1 MDNSFLTGNLLGEFV
16 RSEAKKLGFFDC
28 GFSKARHLPKD
39 ERRMEIWLGEGR
51 NAEMS
56 YLERNREKRYNPQV
70 LVEDAKTVITVL
82 FNFYPSKEIERENNY
97 RISKYAYGKDYH
109 YIIKDKLKT
118 LLGKIEEKT
127 GERKARIFTDSAPV
141 LDRAWARESGL
152 GYIGKNTT
160 LINKEGGSFFFIGHI
175 LLDLEIEW
183 QAKSVMTS
191 CGTCTKCIRA
201 CPTNALEPFKLD
213 ARKCISYLTIENKGD
228 IPKEFKGQ
236 FEDYIFGCDICMD
249 VCPWNR
255 FATPNKEVLFQPS
268 EELQEMRKPDW
279 DQLSKDKFKIL
290 FKGTAVERTGF
301 KGLKRNIDFLSGSGE

>member
-1 MDNSFLTGNLLGEFV
+1 MKNSFLTANLLGEFV

-28 GFSKARHLPKD
+28 GFSKARHLPND

-82 FNFYPSKEIERENNY
+82 FNFYPSKEIERKNNY

-127 GERKARIFTDSAPV
+127 GERKFRIFTDSAPV

-175 LLDLEIEW
+175 ILDLEIEW
-183 QAKSVMTS
+183 QSKSVMNS
-191 CGTCTKCIRA
+191 CGTCTKCIQA

-213 ARKCISYLTIENKGD
+213 ARKCISYLTIENRGE
-228 IPKEFKGQ
+228 IPEEFKGQ
-236 FEDYIFGCDICMD
+236 FEDYILGCDICMD

-255 FATPNKEVLFQPS
+255 FATPNNEGLFQPT
-268 EELQEMRKPDW
+268 EELQEMRKVDW
-279 DQLSKDKFKIL
+279 EQLSKEKFKEL

-301 KGLKRNIDFLSGSGE
+301 KGLVRNIDFLSNSGE